1 MTDQS
6 RASPLPPDIGQLDA
20 DTIDILRGTIGL
32 NLHCDLVDGTIRL
45 NEVDPAQRVVAR
57 GAVFTAAPRPG
68 RPGTGT
74 APARFWLRPALLPEA
89 SDYALLPMR
98 ASRDMPA
105 SLASEA
111 SISTPRLG
119 ARLATSLES
128 VVTVTRVDIFGER
141 RKVAYADGDGDI
153 GSFDVDT
160 RIDFVGSLLNRTFIL
175 SVRAGPSDSGWLSLQ
190 PMGPNSAS
198 PPDGLSPRLVIEGK
212 GAG

>member
-1 MTDQS
+1 MTDRS
-6 RASPLPPDIGQLDA
+6 RTSPLPPDIGQLDA
-20 DTIDILRGTIGL
+20 DTLELLRGTIGH
-32 NLHCDLVDGTIRL
+32 NLHCELVDGIIRL
-45 NEVDPAQRVVAR
+45 NEPDPAQRVVAR

-68 RPGTGT
+68 RTGTGT
-74 APARFWLRPALLPEA
+74 APMRFWLRPALLPEA
-89 SDYALLPMR
+89 SDYAILPLR

-105 SLASEA
+105 SLASNDSVPA
-111 SISTPRLG
+111 PRLG

-128 VVTVTRVDIFGER
+128 VVTVSRVEIFSER

-153 GSFDVDT
+153 GSFDVDS

-190 PMGPNSAS
+190 PVGPNSAS
-198 PPDGLSPRLVIEGK
+198 PPDGLSRRLVIEGK